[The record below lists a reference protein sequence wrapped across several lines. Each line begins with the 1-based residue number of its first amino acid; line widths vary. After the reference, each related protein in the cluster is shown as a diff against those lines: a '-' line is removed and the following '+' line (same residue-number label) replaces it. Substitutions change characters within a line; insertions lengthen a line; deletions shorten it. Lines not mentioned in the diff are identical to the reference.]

1 MELLQA
7 RDITFSYDEEQ
18 VILQSLDFS
27 LSEGEI
33 VILGGPTGS
42 GKSTL
47 AKILTGYIPR
57 RIEGQ
62 LVGNVYID
70 GENSQELTIPQIAKR
85 VSLVQQDVESQLCTL
100 RVADE
105 VAFGPENF
113 CEDEDEIIERVN
125 QGLESVGILH
135 LKNRSTMA
143 LSGGEKQRLAV
154 ASILSM
160 QPDYLILD
168 EPSSSLDPQ
177 GVSKLRQNL
186 IDLKQNGLGILII
199 EHKVKPFLPIADRT
213 LKLHNKIIT
222 RTELSGSTRIQRK
235 PRANY
240 PKPEAK
246 TTLLRCDGL
255 SFSYDNSKVISD
267 LSAEFHKDEVVALM
281 GNNGSGKSTFI
292 SLLAGVLEP
301 SAGSILLDG
310 LPIDKAPRNNIVRTI
325 AMVFQ
330 NPNHQIFEST
340 VWDEQNIIFDVLETL
355 ENGQSKSRSLL
366 SDANLYSMR
375 ERNPFSLSYG
385 QKRRLNV
392 TSTTAHEPRIL
403 LLDEPF
409 IGQDKRGRNFILER
423 INDIKKGGLVIVIT
437 HESQFAVDY
446 CDRLVFMDQGTI
458 LLDGPPAQ
466 VLDRLESVGFPEY
479 SEIGG
484 MAGD

>member
-1 MELLQA
+1 MLQT
-7 RDITFSYDEEQ
+7 RDITFSYDEEK

-27 LSEGEI
+27 LSQGEI

-47 AKILTGYIPR
+47 AKILAGYIPH

-62 LVGNVYID
+62 LTGIVYVN
-70 GENSQELTIPQIAKR
+70 GENSQELTIPQISKR

-113 CEDEDEIIERVN
+113 REDEEEIIERVN
-125 QGLESVGILH
+125 QSLDSVGILH
-135 LKNRSTMA
+135 LKNRSTVA

-154 ASILSM
+154 ASILSI
-160 QPDYLILD
+160 QPNYLILD

-177 GVSKLRQNL
+177 GVTKLKQTL
-186 IDLKQNGLGILII
+186 VDLKQNGLGLLII
-199 EHKVKPFLPIADRT
+199 EHQVKPFLPIADRT
-213 LKLHNKIIT
+213 LKLDNKKIT
-222 RTELSGSTRIQRK
+222 SIELSSSTQIQRK
-235 PRANY
+235 SHANY
-240 PKPEAK
+240 PPSKAP
-246 TTLLRCDGL
+246 LFRCNDL
-255 SFSYDNSKVISD
+255 SFSYDNSKVISN
-267 LSAEFHKDEVVALM
+267 LSVEFHRDEVVALM
-281 GNNGSGKSTFI
+281 GNNGSGKTTFI
-292 SLLAGVLEP
+292 SLLAGILEP
-301 SAGSILLDG
+301 TGGDILLSG
-310 LPIDKAPRNNIVRTI
+310 IPINKTPRNDIVQNL

-330 NPNHQIFEST
+330 NPNHQIFERT
-340 VWDEQNIIFDVLETL
+340 VWDEQNIILDVLGTL
-355 ENGQSKSRSLL
+355 ENGQSESKQLL

-392 TSTTAHEPRIL
+392 TSTTVHEPRIL

-409 IGQDKRGRNFILER
+409 IGQDKSGREFILER
-423 INDIKKGGLVIVIT
+423 INDIKKGGLAIVIT
-437 HESQFAVDY
+437 HDSQFAVNH

-466 VLDRLESVGFPEY
+466 TLDRLASLGFPEY
-479 SEIGG
+479 SDIGG
-484 MAGD
+484 VVDD